1 MITGNMAGVVVRRDG
16 KLLTVLGMAD
26 RDGETVLHIQGAAT
40 DFWGS
45 PRELYLNGYRLII
58 AKLPIWDLWG
68 RAVYGGRRFVAKRG
82 CLPYNA

>member
-1 MITGNMAGVVVRRDG
+1 MITESMAGVVVRRDG
-16 KLLTVLGMAD
+16 KLLTVLGTAD

-68 RAVYGGRRFVAKRG
+68 MVVYAPARADGRMGVVQ
-82 CLPYNA
+82 